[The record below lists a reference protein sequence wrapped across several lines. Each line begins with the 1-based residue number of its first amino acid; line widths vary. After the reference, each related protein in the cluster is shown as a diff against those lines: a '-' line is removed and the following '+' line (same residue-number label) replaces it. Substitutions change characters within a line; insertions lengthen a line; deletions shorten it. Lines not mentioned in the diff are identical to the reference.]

1 MQDRPRIQPE
11 LSLADKIAE
20 VAAWTIIGA
29 IWAIVLFNYSTISD
43 TIPIH
48 YNAAGEVDGY
58 GDKSGIFT
66 IAIIATVFVIGLSLL
81 NKFPHIFNYSRKITA
96 ENALQQYTAAT
107 RMIRYIKVAIALT
120 FMVTTI
126 TTVSA
131 AYNGATS
138 IGSWILP
145 CLTAII
151 VTPMIYFGIKMLR
164 K

>member
-11 LSLADKIAE
+11 LSLPDKIAE

-29 IWAIVLFNYSTISD
+29 IWAIVLFNYPAIPD

-58 GDKSGIFT
+58 GDKSGIVI

-81 NKFPHIFNYSRKITA
+81 NKFPHIFNYTRKITE

-107 RMIRYIKVAIALT
+107 RMIRYIKVAIAVT

-126 TTVSA
+126 TTVNA

-145 CLTAII
+145 CVVAMI
-151 VTPMIYFGIKMLR
+151 VMPMIYFGIKMLR